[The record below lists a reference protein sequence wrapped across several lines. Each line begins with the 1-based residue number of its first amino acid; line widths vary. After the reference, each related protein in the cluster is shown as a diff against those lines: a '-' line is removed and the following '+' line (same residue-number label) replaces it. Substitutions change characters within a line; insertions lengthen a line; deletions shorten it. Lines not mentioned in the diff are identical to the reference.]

1 VEGAAQ
7 LPHGSSDAT
16 SNYRS
21 LCVLATGGMGRV
33 ELAMRQEGAF
43 RRLYAV
49 KRLKESYRE
58 EEDFLR
64 MFLDEARIAGFL
76 RHPNV
81 VSVLDMGRDAD
92 GPYLVMD
99 YVEGV
104 SLNSLIARVRSSPI
118 PTQVAL
124 SIALQIAE
132 GLHAAHELTSPEG
145 EPLHLVHRD
154 VSPQNVLV
162 GYDGVARITDF
173 GIAKAMGRM
182 TKTTTGVLKGKYG
195 YMAPELL
202 QFEEPDR
209 RADLFSLGV
218 VLYELL
224 AGERLYPNV
233 DGMDGVRRILKEP
246 PPDIAEVRDDIPP
259 EIVQLLFALLAKD
272 KDHRPKTAR
281 EVSRKIE
288 PLLARVVADEGKIEV
303 GDYLATLFA
312 ERRAEEKQRIAAAL
326 SSAAPAA
333 KAIPP
338 IAPTEI
344 ATNSDIARMTRP
356 RRTGLWLGVA
366 SLLVGA
372 LAIGWAVTT
381 WITSRGVPE
390 PAADVPVAS
399 VPPSLP
405 ELADEPPPEPALAED
420 EPEPSSDAP
429 AMEDREG
436 RPAVRNGR
444 PRANMRVRETAP
456 MGNPSWGWQ
465 P

>member
-1 VEGAAQ
+1 VAQ
-7 LPHGSSDAT
+7 LPQSSSDTT

-49 KRLKESYRE
+49 KRLKESYRDDE
-58 EEDFLR
+58 EFLR

-81 VSVLDMGRDAD
+81 VSVLDVGSDAE

-104 SLNSLIARVRSSPI
+104 SVNSLISRVRSSPL
-118 PTQVAL
+118 PVQVAL
-124 SIALQIAE
+124 TIAMQVAD
-132 GLHAAHELTSPEG
+132 GLHTAHELTSPEG
-145 EPLHLVHRD
+145 EPLHIVHRD

-224 AGERLYPNV
+224 AGQRLYPNV
-233 DGMDGVRRILKEP
+233 AGMDGVRRILKEP
-246 PPDIAEVRDDIPP
+246 PPDIAEVRDDVPP

-272 KDHRPKTAR
+272 KDHRPKSAR

-288 PLLARVVADEGKIEV
+288 PLLARVVAEEGKIEI

-312 ERRAEEKQRIAAAL
+312 DRRAEEKRRIATAL
-326 SSAAPAA
+326 SSAASVA
-333 KAIPP
+333 KALPA

-344 ATNSDIARMTRP
+344 AAPNTDVARYL
-356 RRTGLWLGVA
+356 RRRRGLWLAVA

-372 LAIGWAVTT
+372 GLLGWLLTT
-381 WITSRGVPE
+381 WIGSDPRQRTTEVPAVARPSPVQAAVPAVVEAPPAMEAPVLEAVVNE
-390 PAADVPVAS
+390 PS
-399 VPPSLP
+399 
-405 ELADEPPPEPALAED
+405 PPPERA
-420 EPEPSSDAP
+420 
-429 AMEDREG
+429 R
-436 RPAVRNGR
+436 VQR
-444 PRANMRVRETAP
+444 PRGTMRVREAA
-456 MGNPSWGWQ
+456 MGNPTWGWQ
-465 P
+465 

>member
-33 ELAMRQEGAF
+33 DLAMRQEGAF

-81 VSVLDMGRDAD
+81 VSVLDLGRDAD

-124 SIALQIAE
+124 SIAQQIAE

-145 EPLHLVHRD
+145 DSLHLVHRD

-173 GIAKAMGRM
+173 GIAKAMGR
-182 TKTTTGVLKGKYG
+182 V
-195 YMAPELL
+195 
-202 QFEEPDR
+202 
-209 RADLFSLGV
+209 
-218 VLYELL
+218 
-224 AGERLYPNV
+224 
-233 DGMDGVRRILKEP
+233 
-246 PPDIAEVRDDIPP
+246 
-259 EIVQLLFALLAKD
+259 
-272 KDHRPKTAR
+272 
-281 EVSRKIE
+281 
-288 PLLARVVADEGKIEV
+288 
-303 GDYLATLFA
+303 
-312 ERRAEEKQRIAAAL
+312 
-326 SSAAPAA
+326 
-333 KAIPP
+333 
-338 IAPTEI
+338 
-344 ATNSDIARMTRP
+344 
-356 RRTGLWLGVA
+356 W
-366 SLLVGA
+366 
-372 LAIGWAVTT
+372 
-381 WITSRGVPE
+381 
-390 PAADVPVAS
+390 
-399 VPPSLP
+399 
-405 ELADEPPPEPALAED
+405 
-420 EPEPSSDAP
+420 
-429 AMEDREG
+429 
-436 RPAVRNGR
+436 
-444 PRANMRVRETAP
+444 
-456 MGNPSWGWQ
+456 
-465 P
+465 